1 MAVFRVEKVLRF
13 IFAVKSEEN
22 PKQKPPSFSGI
33 PPFCSVAGEEKP
45 PGPSVD
51 PEVFVT
57 ANMSED
63 EVFQDALSEVFV
75 TANVSEDEDD
85 FVDAVSEV
93 FVTANASKESLTQVA
108 EEMASQMTE
117 TSGSQLPTINKEAR
131 MKKPPGKKERRAKA
145 IKVFFKRKWKAFK
158 HTFTECLKGDTDS
171 QLELSVV
178 ATRPSVDPEVFVT
191 ANMRAVEVF
200 EDVVP
205 EVFVTANTSED
216 EVFQDALSEFFVT
229 ENMSEDEHDF
239 EDVLSEVFVTAH
251 TSMESL
257 YDKATR
263 SSDDMFVTANAS
275 MESLFDEAEMSSDD
289 MFVTANASMESLFDE
304 AEMSS
309 DDMFVTANASM
320 ESLFDEAE
328 MSSDDMFVT
337 ANARR
342 KSVEHI
348 DYFASLPKYEYI
360 YSINGLRQKWA
371 AKMAERSGSQ
381 PPTTDKERP
390 GKKKR
395 GAKAIKAFF
404 KKNWKKLKH
413 TLSESP
419 KCEPN
424 LRVELKGNEKMS
436 KKYL

>member
-75 TANVSEDEDD
+75 TANTSEDEV
-85 FVDAVSEV
+85 FQDALSE
-93 FVTANASKESLTQVA
+93 F
-108 EEMASQMTE
+108 
-117 TSGSQLPTINKEAR
+117 
-131 MKKPPGKKERRAKA
+131 
-145 IKVFFKRKWKAFK
+145 
-158 HTFTECLKGDTDS
+158 
-171 QLELSVV
+171 
-178 ATRPSVDPEVFVT
+178 
-191 ANMRAVEVF
+191 
-200 EDVVP
+200 
-205 EVFVTANTSED
+205 FVTANTSED
-216 EVFQDALSEFFVT
+216 EVFQDALSEFFVTANVSEDEDDFVDAVSEVFVT

-263 SSDDMFVTANAS
+263 
-275 MESLFDEAEMSSDD
+275 SSDD

>member
-75 TANVSEDEDD
+75 TANTSEDEVFQDALSEFFVTANVSEDEDD
-85 FVDAVSEV
+85 FVDAVS
-93 FVTANASKESLTQVA
+93 
-108 EEMASQMTE
+108 
-117 TSGSQLPTINKEAR
+117 
-131 MKKPPGKKERRAKA
+131 
-145 IKVFFKRKWKAFK
+145 
-158 HTFTECLKGDTDS
+158 
-171 QLELSVV
+171 
-178 ATRPSVDPEVFVT
+178 
-191 ANMRAVEVF
+191 
-200 EDVVP
+200 

-216 EVFQDALSEFFVT
+216 EVFQDALSEFFVTANVSEDEDDFVDAVSEVFVT

-263 SSDDMFVTANAS
+263 
-275 MESLFDEAEMSSDD
+275 SSDD

>member
-93 FVTANASKESLTQVA
+93 FVTAN
-108 EEMASQMTE
+108 
-117 TSGSQLPTINKEAR
+117 TSE
-131 MKKPPGKKERRAKA
+131 
-145 IKVFFKRKWKAFK
+145 
-158 HTFTECLKGDTDS
+158 D
-171 QLELSVV
+171 
-178 ATRPSVDPEVFVT
+178 EVFQD
-191 ANMRAVEVF
+191 ALSEF
-200 EDVVP
+200 
-205 EVFVTANTSED
+205 FVTANTSED
-216 EVFQDALSEFFVT
+216 EVFQDALSEFFVTANVSEDEDDFVDAVSEVFVT

-263 SSDDMFVTANAS
+263 
-275 MESLFDEAEMSSDD
+275 SSDD